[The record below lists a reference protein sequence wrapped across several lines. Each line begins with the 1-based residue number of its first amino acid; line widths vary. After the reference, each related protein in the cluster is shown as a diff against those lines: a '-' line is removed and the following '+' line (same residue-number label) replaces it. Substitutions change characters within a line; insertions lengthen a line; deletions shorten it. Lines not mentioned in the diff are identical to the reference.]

1 VATKGFPW
9 GIAPPSNGMI
19 LAKVFLNEVIVVQPK
34 NGQASV
40 YRRICEPGTRIECY
54 RLRAVWAWPLS
65 KVTDI

>member
-1 VATKGFPW
+1 
-9 GIAPPSNGMI
+9 MI
-19 LAKVFLNEVIVVQPK
+19 LAKVFLNEVIIVQPK